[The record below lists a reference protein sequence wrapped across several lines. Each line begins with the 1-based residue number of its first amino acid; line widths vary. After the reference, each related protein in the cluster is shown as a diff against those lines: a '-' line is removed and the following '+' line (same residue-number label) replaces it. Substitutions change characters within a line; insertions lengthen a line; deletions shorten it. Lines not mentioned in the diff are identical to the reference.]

1 MQIRAAS
8 SASISEM
15 MAFKQS
21 AGERKFAG
29 LRSLSEADRADLN
42 ERASDLCHQIASQF
56 GKSKR
61 FVPGARA

>member
-1 MQIRAAS
+1 MQIRAVS
-8 SASISEM
+8 SSSFSEM

-29 LRSLSEADRADLN
+29 LRDLSDADRSDMN
-42 ERASDLCHQIASQF
+42 GRASDLCHQIAAQF